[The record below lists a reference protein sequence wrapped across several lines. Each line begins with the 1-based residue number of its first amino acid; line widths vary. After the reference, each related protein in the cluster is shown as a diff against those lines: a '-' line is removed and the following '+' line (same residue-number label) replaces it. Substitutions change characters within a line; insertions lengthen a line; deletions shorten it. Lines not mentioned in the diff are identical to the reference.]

1 MSSIGLLKHTLSTL
15 MTQSLFTEKPYALLF
30 CFSIVFALLPVTI
43 QFRGVP
49 AIKNSH
55 H

>member
-1 MSSIGLLKHTLSTL
+1 MPNIGPLKHTLSL

-30 CFSIVFALLPVTI
+30 CLSIVFALLPVTI

-49 AIKNSH
+49 AINNSH